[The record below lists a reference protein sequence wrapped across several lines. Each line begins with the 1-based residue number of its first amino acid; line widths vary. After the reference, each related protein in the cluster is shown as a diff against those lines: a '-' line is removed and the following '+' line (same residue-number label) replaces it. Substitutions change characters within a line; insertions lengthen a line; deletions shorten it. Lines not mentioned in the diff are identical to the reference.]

1 MSFIRLLNVISGYEV
16 TITGNDGNAHDRDSE
31 LSKILILC
39 SDSFIYANY
48 CTFADYEST
57 DMMESW
63 RDDDDDEL
71 LDDILLI
78 TVQ

>member
-1 MSFIRLLNVISGYEV
+1 MNVISGYKD
-16 TITGNDGNAHDRDSE
+16 TITGNYIYGNARDRDSE

-48 CTFADYEST
+48 CTSTDYEST

-71 LDDILLI
+71 LDYISLI
-78 TVQ
+78 TLQ